1 MTTFQ
6 DTPHRDRTDDS
17 SRLPWYDFSRLWSY
31 NGFYNVVMGARG
43 TGKTFGAKVKGIKDA
58 IRKGHEFI
66 YLRRYKEEIK
76 FARDGFFAD
85 IVAENIF
92 PDVVFKVDGNK
103 GYWDWKQ
110 DADREGL
117 EVPSS
122 ERDWKLCVHFHALS
136 VSGQIKSQSFPNV
149 KLVIYDEFVIE
160 KGHIQYIPNEV
171 KKFNDFYST
180 IDRYRGDTR
189 VLMLSNSVS
198 IMNPYFLAWD
208 IEPQSNQDWMI
219 LFDGF
224 LVVHFHKDDEFNQAV
239 FRTPFGKFIEGTEY
253 AEYAVGNEFADNN
266 DLMLGNKT
274 PDAVYRYTVE
284 TISGGSMS
292 IWYDRDKMCWY
303 AQRKRPKM
311 ENIYTLNPHNV
322 SPHKT
327 LWLNSDPL
335 FSQVKSAFRHGRLF
349 FDTAQTRNAFRE
361 LL

>member
-1 MTTFQ
+1 MSKVAQ
-6 DTPHRDRTDDS
+6 
-17 SRLPWYDFSRLWSY
+17 RLPWYDFSRLWSF
-31 NGFYNVVMGARG
+31 NGFYNIVMGARG

-58 IRKGHEFI
+58 VNKGHEFI

-85 IVAENIF
+85 VVAEGVF
-92 PDVVFKVDGNK
+92 PQYSFKVEGNK
-103 GYWDWKQ
+103 GFWDYASNDWMDDDNTVKRPWK
-110 DADREGL
+110 
-117 EVPSS
+117 V
-122 ERDWKLCVHFHALS
+122 CVHFFALS
-136 VSGQIKSQSFPNV
+136 VGGQIKSQSFPNV

-160 KGHIQYIPNEV
+160 KGHVQYIPNEV

-198 IMNPYFLAWD
+198 IMNPYFLAWN
-208 IEPQSNQDWMI
+208 IEPRKNEDWMI
-219 LFDGF
+219 LADGF
-224 LVVHFHKDDEFNQAV
+224 LVVHFHRSDDFNQAV
-239 FRTPFGKFIEGTEY
+239 FQTPFGRFIEGTEY
-253 AEYAVGNEFADNN
+253 ADYAVGNEFADNT

-274 PDAVYRYTVE
+274 PDAQYRYTIE
-284 TISGGSMS
+284 TVMGGTMS
-292 IWYDRDKMCWY
+292 IWYDRQKSCWY

-311 ENIYTLNPHNV
+311 ENIFTLNVNNV

-335 FSQVKSAFRHGRLF
+335 FSQLKSAFRHGRLF